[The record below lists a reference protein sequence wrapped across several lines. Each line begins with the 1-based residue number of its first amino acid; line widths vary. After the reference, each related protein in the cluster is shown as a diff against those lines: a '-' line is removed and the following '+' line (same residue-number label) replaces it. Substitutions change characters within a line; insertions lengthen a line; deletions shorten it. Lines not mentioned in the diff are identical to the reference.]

1 MSGRLPFDPEKMA
14 ARRGAAGQRD
24 PTAPPSRAPDTI
36 SVSELAAR
44 IDAALKTSLPARL
57 KVVGEISGF
66 TERTHWYFQ
75 LKDAGAVVGAVC
87 FASSARKHAF
97 TPADGQEV
105 VASGRIDYYAPSG
118 RVSLIVDKLEPVGV
132 GALEIKFRALCDEL
146 RSLGWFHEERKRPMP
161 AFPRTI
167 AVVTSRS
174 GAAVQDVI
182 DTARRRCPA
191 VRLMIVDVRVQGALA
206 APEVAAAVRA
216 LSRHHESLGVD
227 AVLVTR
233 GGGSMEDLWAF
244 NEREVAQAIV
254 QSAVPVVA
262 AIGHE
267 SDTTIAELVA
277 DLRCATPTQAA
288 MRLVPDRAALHEQ
301 VDALSRR
308 LRDGLRGELR
318 YRRERLAG
326 IAREPVFAR
335 PTRVVEVQRGQLEA
349 LGQRLGHA
357 QHRRLAGARR
367 VLDGLAVR
375 LERQR
380 PGVAQARRAAR
391 LDHAEGRLARA
402 ARVLIARARE
412 RVGSLERELDAV
424 GPAQVLARG
433 YSITLNERGD
443 PVRTVGD
450 APAGTAI
457 TTRVSD
463 GTFGSVVGGAGR
475 TDDVVKRPAPRRPRR
490 GTPPD
495 PDQMDL
501 FGAGG

>member
-1 MSGRLPFDPEKMA
+1 MSGRLPFDPGKMA
-14 ARRGAAGQRD
+14 ARRGGAGTRG
-24 PTAPPSRAPDTI
+24 PGSPPSRAPDAI

-66 TERTHWYFQ
+66 SERTHWYFQ
-75 LKDAGAVVGAVC
+75 LKDAGAIVGAVC

-105 VASGRIDYYAPSG
+105 VASGRLDFYAKSG
-118 RVSLIVDKLEPVGV
+118 RVSLIVDKLDPVGV
-132 GALEIKFRALCDEL
+132 GALEVRFRALCDEL
-146 RSLGWFHEERKRPMP
+146 RALGWFHEERKRPMP

-174 GAAVQDVI
+174 GAALQDVI
-182 DTARRRCPA
+182 DTARRRCPG
-191 VRLMIVDVRVQGALA
+191 VRLMIVDVRVQGASA

-216 LSRHHESLGVD
+216 LSRHHESLGID

-244 NEREVAQAIV
+244 NEREVAEAIV
-254 QSAVPVVA
+254 RSAVPVVA

-288 MRLVPDRAALHEQ
+288 MRLVPDRAALGEQ

-308 LRDGLRGELR
+308 LRDGLRSELR
-318 YRRERLAG
+318 YQRERLAG

-335 PTRVVEVQRGQLEA
+335 PAHVIEVQHECLATLGGRLE
-349 LGQRLGHA
+349 HA
-357 QHRRLAGARR
+357 QHRRLAAARR
-367 VLDGLAVR
+367 SLDGLAVR

-380 PGVAQARRAAR
+380 PGVAQARRSAR
-391 LDHAEGRLARA
+391 LESAEGRLARA
-402 ARVLIARARE
+402 AHALIERARE
-412 RVGSLERELDAV
+412 RVGAIERELDAV

-433 YSITLNERGD
+433 YSITLSARGGA
-443 PVRTVGD
+443 VRSVAD
-450 APAGTAI
+450 ATPGETI
-457 TTRVSD
+457 STRVSD
-463 GTFGSVVGGAGR
+463 GTFESVVGGPGR
-475 TDDVVKRPAPRRPRR
+475 TDEVVKPAPARRPRR
-490 GTPPD
+490 SKPPN

-501 FGAGG
+501 FAPGG